1 MLASRQVNHA
11 ACYQDAADADADGVE
26 NVEGQGTTEET
37 RLANDTKE
45 QSLFYCD
52 LFLLHLSD

>member
-11 ACYQDAADADADGVE
+11 ACYQDDAADGVE

-52 LFLLHLSD
+52 LFFYFT